1 MNHRFKKEA
10 WSVLTNSAKNFG
22 FVATAQDTDNYAR
35 LWSRDSAIASLA
47 VLSHGKEAL
56 YPAVKSSIL
65 NLLEAVGEG
74 GVFPSNVSFKN
85 DGDRSGQ
92 SYGGPVGRTDSPF
105 WWAVTALS
113 YMEVAQDFGIK
124 GVVADAI
131 EEIERRAHAWEFN
144 NKHLMYSPASSNW
157 ADEYPVEGYI
167 LLNNVLRLW
176 MLRKASHILSS
187 DYYAVKAEQL
197 LGSIKYHFFGE
208 PAGAQSLFTPAQL
221 EKVDN
226 LESGERIL
234 MSFTPGTALNHI
246 DTLGWGI
253 SMLLGITSAST
264 TKKMVERLR
273 KEVGGT
279 LAPAHWPI
287 IDEDHTLWGAIAS
300 NYAYN
305 FKNHPGH
312 FHNGGVWGLTQGFT
326 AAAMNTLFGKD
337 HAYMVSYERML
348 ESSMEDYPFAEYYS
362 YPELKPGGVKNLCFS
377 AGSYL
382 IAAAAADQGEA
393 FTAIFERRLQVLMAK
408 AKKIAEDLAREV
420 VQKSP
425 AKVYRV
431 SGESGC
437 GKTTLAKAIVKEY
450 EAQGKKAILISQD
463 EYFHLPPRQNHNKRV
478 EDFEWIG
485 LGEVDWKLL
494 NGVIDQ
500 VLDSEVSNVEVPE
513 MDWELD
519 TKEWKTIEA
528 EEVDVVV
535 IEGTYVLG
543 EKREG
548 EVGIFFEHTYA
559 DTKEN
564 RLARNREVVDDFIQ
578 RVLEREHGIISALR
592 ENADLVVNKDYTL
605 TIR

>member
-1 MNHRFKKEA
+1 MNHKLKKEA
-10 WSVLTNSAKNFG
+10 WSVLINSAKNFG

-47 VLSHGKEAL
+47 VLSHRKEEL
-56 YPAVKSSIL
+56 YPTVKSSIL
-65 NLLEAVGEG
+65 NLLDAIGDG
-74 GVFPSNVSFKN
+74 GAFPSNVSFDEN
-85 DGDRSGQ
+85 GTSSGQ

-124 GVVADAI
+124 DDVADAI
-131 EEIERRAHAWEFN
+131 EEIERRAQAWEFN

-176 MLRKASHILSS
+176 MLRKAAHILSS
-187 DYYAVKAEQL
+187 PNYAEKAEQV

-221 EKVDN
+221 EKVDT
-226 LESGERIL
+226 LEAGERIL
-234 MSFTPGTALNHI
+234 MSFTPGATLNHI
-246 DTLGWGI
+246 DTLGWSI
-253 SMLLGITSAST
+253 SMLLGITSEST

-273 KEVGGT
+273 KEVGGM

-326 AAAMNTLFGKD
+326 AAAMNILYGED
-337 HAYMVSYERML
+337 HAYMASYEGML
-348 ESSMEDYPFAEYYS
+348 ESSMEHHPFAEYYS

-382 IAAAAADQGEA
+382 IAAAAANQGEA
-393 FTAIFERRLQVLMAK
+393 FTAIFERRLQVLLAK
-408 AKKIAEDLAREV
+408 AVKIAEELAREV

-425 AKVYRV
+425 AKVYRL

-450 EAQGKKAILISQD
+450 EAQGKKAVLISQD

-500 VLDSEVSNVEVPE
+500 VLDPEVASVEVPE

-519 TKEWKTIEA
+519 TKEWKTMEA
-528 EEVDVVV
+528 KDVDIVV

-543 EKREG
+543 EKRDG
-548 EVGIFFEHTYA
+548 EVGIFFEHTYV

-592 ENADLVVNKDYTL
+592 KDADLVVNKDYTL

>member
-1 MNHRFKKEA
+1 MNHQFKKEA

-65 NLLEAVGEG
+65 NLLDAIGDG
-74 GVFPSNVSFKN
+74 GVFPSNVSFDEN
-85 DGDRSGQ
+85 GTRSGQ
-92 SYGGPVGRTDSPF
+92 SFGGPVGRTDSPF

-131 EEIERRAHAWEFN
+131 EEIERRAQAWEFN

-176 MLRKASHILSS
+176 MLKKASHILSS
-187 DYYAVKAEQL
+187 DNYAEKAEQV

-234 MSFTPGTALNHI
+234 MSFTPGATLNHI
-246 DTLGWGI
+246 DTLGWSI
-253 SMLLGITSAST
+253 SMLLGITSEST

-287 IDEDHTLWGAIAS
+287 IDEGHTLWGAIAS

-326 AAAMNTLFGKD
+326 AAAMNTLFGED
-337 HAYMVSYERML
+337 HAYMASYEGML
-348 ESSMEDYPFAEYYS
+348 ESSMEDHPFAEYYS
-362 YPELKPGGVKNLCFS
+362 YPDLKPGGVKNLCFS

-408 AKKIAEDLAREV
+408 AEKIAEELAREV

-437 GKTTLAKAIVKEY
+437 GKTTLAKAIVKEF
-450 EAQGKKAILISQD
+450 EAQGKKAVLISQD

-500 VLDSEVSNVEVPE
+500 VLDPAVAAVEVPE

-519 TKEWKTIEA
+519 TKEWKTMDA

-548 EVGIFFEHTYA
+548 EVGIFFEHTYV
-559 DTKEN
+559 DTREN

-592 ENADLVVNKDYTL
+592 KDADLVVNKDYTL

>member
-1 MNHRFKKEA
+1 MNHQFKKEA

-47 VLSHGKEAL
+47 VLSHGKEEL

-74 GVFPSNVSFKN
+74 GVFPSNVSFNN

-167 LLNNVLRLW
+167 LLNNTLRLW

-187 DYYAVKAEQL
+187 DNYAIKAEQV

-234 MSFTPGTALNHI
+234 MSFTPGASLNHI
-246 DTLGWGI
+246 DTLGWSI
-253 SMLLGITSAST
+253 SMLLGITSEST

-326 AAAMNTLFGKD
+326 AAAMNTLFGKE

-348 ESSMEDYPFAEYYS
+348 ESSMEDHPFAEYYS

-393 FTAIFERRLQVLMAK
+393 FTAIFERRLQVLMEK
-408 AKKIAEDLAREV
+408 AKKIADDLAREV

-437 GKTTLAKAIVKEY
+437 GKTTLAKAIVKEF
-450 EAQGKKAILISQD
+450 EAQGKNAVLISQD
-463 EYFHLPPRQNHNKRV
+463 EYFHLPPRQNHNKRG

-494 NGVIDQ
+494 NWVIDQ
-500 VLDSEVSNVEVPE
+500 VLDSEVSSVEVPE

-519 TKEWKTIEA
+519 TKEWKTMEA

-543 EKREG
+543 EKRDG
-548 EVGIFFEHTYA
+548 EVGIFFEHTYM
-559 DTKEN
+559 DTREN

-592 ENADLVVNKDYTL
+592 KDADLVVNKDYTL

>member
-85 DGDRSGQ
+85 DGDRYKQ

-234 MSFTPGTALNHI
+234 MSFTPGTTLNHI

>member
-1 MNHRFKKEA
+1 MNHKFKKEA
-10 WSVLTNSAKNFG
+10 WSVLTNSANTFG

-47 VLSHGKEAL
+47 VLSHGKEVL

-65 NLLEAVGEG
+65 TLLEAVGEG
-74 GVFPSNVSFKN
+74 GVFPSNLSFNN
-85 DGDRSGQ
+85 DGYRSGK

-113 YMEVAQDFGIK
+113 YIEVAQDFSIK
-124 GVVADAI
+124 GVVSDAI
-131 EEIERRAHAWEFN
+131 EEIERRAQAWEFN

-176 MLRKASHILSS
+176 MLTKAYRLLFS
-187 DYYAVKAEQL
+187 DNYAKKAEQVL
-197 LGSIKYHFFGE
+197 SSIKYHFFGE

-221 EKVDN
+221 EKVDT
-226 LESGERIL
+226 LEGGERIL
-234 MSFTPGTALNHI
+234 MSFTPGSTLNHI
-246 DTLGWGI
+246 DTLGWSI
-253 SMLLGITSAST
+253 SMLLGITSEST
-264 TKKMVERLR
+264 TKKMVKRLR

-287 IDEDHTLWGAIAS
+287 IDEDHRLWGAIAS

-326 AAAMNTLFGKD
+326 AAAMNTLFGED
-337 HAYMVSYERML
+337 HAYMVGYEGML
-348 ESSMEDYPFAEYYS
+348 ESSMEDHPFAEYYS

-382 IAAAAADQGEA
+382 IAAAAAGQGEA

-408 AKKIAEDLAREV
+408 AGKIAEELAREV

-437 GKTTLAKAIVKEY
+437 GKTTLAKAIVKEF
-450 EAQGKKAILISQD
+450 EAQGKKAVLISQD

-478 EDFEWIG
+478 EHFEWIG

-500 VLDSEVSNVEVPE
+500 VLDPEVASVEVPE

-519 TKEWKTIEA
+519 TKEWKTMEA
-528 EEVDVVV
+528 NEVDVVV

-548 EVGIFFEHTYA
+548 EVGIFFEHTYV
-559 DTKEN
+559 DTREN

>member
-1 MNHRFKKEA
+1 MNHKFRKEA
-10 WSVLTNSAKNFG
+10 WSVLTNSAKKFG

-47 VLSHGKEAL
+47 ALSHGKEAL

-113 YMEVAQDFGIK
+113 YIEVAQDFGIK
-124 GVVADAI
+124 DDVADAI
-131 EEIERRAHAWEFN
+131 EEIERRAQAWEFN

-167 LLNNVLRLW
+167 LLNNILRYW
-176 MLRKASHILSS
+176 MLTKASHILSS
-187 DYYAVKAEQL
+187 EKFAKKAEQV
-197 LGSIKYHFFGE
+197 LGAIKYHFFGE

-221 EKVDN
+221 EKVDS
-226 LESGERIL
+226 LASGERIL
-234 MSFTPGTALNHI
+234 MSFTPGATLNHI
-246 DTLGWGI
+246 DMLGWSI
-253 SMLLGITSAST
+253 SMLLGITSEST
-264 TKKMVERLR
+264 TKKMVDRLR
-273 KEVGGT
+273 KEVGGM

-287 IDEDHTLWGAIAS
+287 IDEDHPLWDAIAS

-326 AAAMNTLFGKD
+326 AAAMNTLFGED
-337 HAYMVSYERML
+337 HAYMASYEGLL
-348 ESSMEDYPFAEYYS
+348 ESSMEHHPFAEYYS

-382 IAAAAADQGEA
+382 IAAAAAEQGEA
-393 FTAIFERRLQVLMAK
+393 FTAIFERRLKVLMAK
-408 AKKIAEDLAREV
+408 AVKIAEELAREV

-450 EAQGKKAILISQD
+450 EAQGKKAVLISQD

-500 VLDSEVSNVEVPE
+500 VLDPAVAAVEVPE

-519 TKEWKTIEA
+519 TKEWKTMETH
-528 EEVDVVV
+528 EVDVVV

-543 EKREG
+543 EKRDG
-548 EVGIFFEHTYA
+548 EVGIFFEHTYV

-578 RVLEREHGIISALR
+578 RVLEREHEIIGALR
-592 ENADLVVNKDYTL
+592 KDADLVVNKDYTL

>member
-1 MNHRFKKEA
+1 VNHKFEKDA
-10 WSVLTNSAKNFG
+10 WSVLAQSAKDFG

-47 VLSHGKEAL
+47 ILAHGHEAL
-56 YPAVKSSIL
+56 YPTVKSSIL
-65 NLLEAVGEG
+65 NLLDAIGDG
-74 GVFPSNVSFKN
+74 GVFPSNVSFDK
-85 DGDRSGQ
+85 GGTRSGQ
-92 SYGGPVGRTDSPF
+92 SFGGPVGRTDSPF

-113 YMEVAQDFGIK
+113 YMEVAQDFSSK
-124 GVVADAI
+124 DAVAEAI
-131 EEIERRAHAWEFN
+131 EEIERRAQAWEFN

-176 MLRKASHILSS
+176 MLTKASRLLSS
-187 DYYAVKAEQL
+187 GIYADKARKIS
-197 LGSIKYHFFGE
+197 GAVKYHFFGE
-208 PAGAQSLFTPAQL
+208 PAEAEVLFTPSQL
-221 EKVDN
+221 KQVKD
-226 LESGERIL
+226 LEGGDRIL
-234 MSFTPGTALNHI
+234 MSFTPGGTLNHI
-246 DTLGWGI
+246 DTLGWSLSI
-253 SMLLGITSAST
+253 LLGISSEST

-273 KEVGGT
+273 SDIGGT

-287 IDEDHTLWGAIAS
+287 IDDGHILWGAITS

-305 FKNHPGH
+305 FKNYPGH
-312 FHNGGVWGLTQGFT
+312 FHNGGVWGLTQGFI
-326 AAAMNTLFGKD
+326 AAAMNTLFGD
-337 HAYMVSYERML
+337 NQAYMASYEGML
-348 ESSMEDYPFAEYYS
+348 ESSMEDHPFAEYYS

-393 FTAIFERRLQVLMAK
+393 FTAIFERRLQVLLAK
-408 AKKIAEDLAREV
+408 AEKIAEELAREV

-437 GKTTLAKAIVKEY
+437 GKTTLAKAIVQEY
-450 EAQGKKAILISQD
+450 EAQGKKAVLISQD

-494 NGVIDQ
+494 NVVIDQ
-500 VLDSEVSNVEVPE
+500 VLDPAVAAVEVPE

-519 TKEWKTIEA
+519 TKEWKTMEA
-528 EEVDVVV
+528 EDVDVVV

-543 EKREG
+543 EKRDG
-548 EVGIFFEHTYA
+548 EVGIFFEHTYV
-559 DTKEN
+559 DTREN

>member
-1 MNHRFKKEA
+1 MNHQFKKEA

-56 YPAVKSSIL
+56 YPTVKSSIL
-65 NLLEAVGEG
+65 NLLDAIGDG
-74 GVFPSNVSFKN
+74 GVFPSNVSFDEN
-85 DGDRSGQ
+85 GTHSGQ
-92 SYGGPVGRTDSPF
+92 SFGGPVGRTDSPF

-131 EEIERRAHAWEFN
+131 EEIERRAQAWEFN

-167 LLNNVLRLW
+167 LLNNVLRYW
-176 MLRKASHILSS
+176 MLTKASHILSS
-187 DYYAVKAEQL
+187 DNYAEKAEQV

-234 MSFTPGTALNHI
+234 MSFTPGATLNHI
-246 DTLGWGI
+246 DTLGWSI
-253 SMLLGITSAST
+253 SMLLGITSEST

-287 IDEDHTLWGAIAS
+287 IDDDHILWGAITS

-326 AAAMNTLFGKD
+326 AAAMNTLFGED
-337 HAYMVSYERML
+337 HAYMASYEGML
-348 ESSMEDYPFAEYYS
+348 ESSMEDHPFAEYYS
-362 YPELKPGGVKNLCFS
+362 YPDLKPGGVKNLCFS

-408 AKKIAEDLAREV
+408 AGKIAEELAREV

-437 GKTTLAKAIVKEY
+437 GKTTLAKAIVKEF
-450 EAQGKKAILISQD
+450 EAQGKKAVLISQD

-500 VLDSEVSNVEVPE
+500 VLDPAVAVVEVPE

-519 TKEWKTIEA
+519 TKEWKTMDA

-548 EVGIFFEHTYA
+548 EVGIFFEHTYV
-559 DTKEN
+559 DTREN

-592 ENADLVVNKDYTL
+592 KDADLVVNKDYTL

>member
-1 MNHRFKKEA
+1 MNHKFRKEA

-47 VLSHGKEAL
+47 ALSHGKEAL

-65 NLLEAVGEG
+65 SLLEAVGEG
-74 GVFPSNVSFKN
+74 GVFPSNVSFKS

-124 GVVADAI
+124 DDVADAI
-131 EEIERRAHAWEFN
+131 EVIERRAQAWEFN

-167 LLNNVLRLW
+167 LLNNVLRYW
-176 MLRKASHILSS
+176 MLTKASHILSS
-187 DYYAVKAEQL
+187 EKFAKKAEQV
-197 LGSIKYHFFGE
+197 LGAIKYHFFGE

-226 LESGERIL
+226 LVSGERIL
-234 MSFTPGTALNHI
+234 MSFTPGATLNHI
-246 DTLGWGI
+246 DTLGWSI
-253 SMLLGITSAST
+253 SMLLGITSQST
-264 TKKMVERLR
+264 TKKMVDRLR
-273 KEVGGT
+273 KEVGGM

-287 IDEDHTLWGAIAS
+287 IDEDHPLWGAIAS

-326 AAAMNTLFGKD
+326 AAAMNTLFGED
-337 HAYMVSYERML
+337 HAYMASYEGML
-348 ESSMEDYPFAEYYS
+348 ESSMEHHPFAEYYS

-393 FTAIFERRLQVLMAK
+393 FTAIFERRLKVLMAK
-408 AKKIAEDLAREV
+408 AVKVAEELAREV

-450 EAQGKKAILISQD
+450 EAQGKKAVLISQD

-500 VLDSEVSNVEVPE
+500 VLDPAVAAVEVPE

-519 TKEWKTIEA
+519 TKEWKTMETN
-528 EEVDVVV
+528 EVDVVV

-543 EKREG
+543 EKRDG
-548 EVGIFFEHTYA
+548 EVGIFFEHTYV

-578 RVLEREHGIISALR
+578 RVLEREHEIISALR
-592 ENADLVVNKDYTL
+592 KDADLVVNKDYTL

>member
-1 MNHRFKKEA
+1 MNHKFQKEA
-10 WSVLTNSAKNFG
+10 WSVLTNSAKTFG

-74 GVFPSNVSFKN
+74 GVFPSNVSFNN
-85 DGDRSGQ
+85 DGHRSGQ

-113 YMEVAQDFGIK
+113 YMEVVQDFGIK

-131 EEIERRAHAWEFN
+131 EEIERRAQAWEFN

-176 MLRKASHILSS
+176 MLKKASHILSS
-187 DYYAVKAEQL
+187 DNYAEKAEQV

-208 PAGAQSLFTPAQL
+208 PAVAQSLFTPAQL

-234 MSFTPGTALNHI
+234 MSFTPGATLNHI

-253 SMLLGITSAST
+253 SMLLGITSEST

-326 AAAMNTLFGKD
+326 AAAMNTLFGED
-337 HAYMVSYERML
+337 HAYMASYEGML

-408 AKKIAEDLAREV
+408 AEKIAEELAREL

-437 GKTTLAKAIVKEY
+437 GKTTLAKAIVKEF
-450 EAQGKKAILISQD
+450 EARGKKVVLISQD

-500 VLDSEVSNVEVPE
+500 VLDPAVTAVEVPE

-519 TKEWKTIEA
+519 TKEWKTMDA
-528 EEVDVVV
+528 EVVDVVV

-543 EKREG
+543 EKRDG
-548 EVGIFFEHTYA
+548 EVGIFFEHTYV
-559 DTKEN
+559 DTREN

-592 ENADLVVNKDYTL
+592 KDADLVINKDYTL

>member
-1 MNHRFKKEA
+1 MFEKDA
-10 WSVLTNSAKNFG
+10 WSVLAKSAKGFG

-47 VLSHGKEAL
+47 VLSHGHQAL

-65 NLLEAVGEG
+65 NLLDAIGDG
-74 GVFPSNVSFKN
+74 GVFPSNVSFN
-85 DGDRSGQ
+85 EDGTRSGQ

-113 YMEVAQDFGIK
+113 YMEVAQDFSVNDTI
-124 GVVADAI
+124 ADAI
-131 EEIERRAHAWEFN
+131 EEIERRSQAWEFN

-167 LLNNVLRLW
+167 LLNNVLRYW
-176 MLRKASHILSS
+176 MLIKASRVLSS
-187 DYYAVKAEQL
+187 DKYAEKAEQV

-208 PAGAQSLFTPAQL
+208 PAQAQYLFTPAQL
-221 EKVDN
+221 QKVDA
-226 LESGERIL
+226 LEGGQRIL
-234 MSFTPGTALNHI
+234 MSFTPGATLNHI
-246 DTLGWGI
+246 DTIGWSI
-253 SMLLGITSAST
+253 SMLLGITSEST

-273 KEVGGT
+273 KEVGGA

-287 IDEDHTLWGAIAS
+287 IDEDHSLWGAIAS

-312 FHNGGVWGLTQGFT
+312 FHNGGVWGLTQGFI
-326 AAAMNTLFGKD
+326 AAAMNTLGD
-337 HAYMVSYERML
+337 EHAYMVSYEGML
-348 ESSMEDYPFAEYYS
+348 ASSMEEHPFAEYYS

-382 IAAAAADQGEA
+382 IATAATEQGEA
-393 FTAIFERRLQVLMAK
+393 FTAIFERQLKVLMAK
-408 AKKIAEDLAREV
+408 AVKVAEELAREV

-437 GKTTLAKAIVKEY
+437 GKTTLAKAIVNEY
-450 EAQGKKAILISQD
+450 EAHGKKAVLISQD

-494 NGVIDQ
+494 NEVIDQ
-500 VLDSEVSNVEVPE
+500 VLDPEVASVKVPE

-519 TKEWKTIEA
+519 TKEWKMMEA
-528 EEVDVVV
+528 EDVDVVV

-548 EVGIFFEHTYA
+548 ELGIFFEHTYE
-559 DTKEN
+559 DTREN

-578 RVLEREHGIISALR
+578 RVLEREHKIISGLR
-592 ENADLVVNKDYTL
+592 EKADLVVSKNYTI
-605 TIR
+605 TQP

>member
-1 MNHRFKKEA
+1 MNQKFKKEA

-56 YPAVKSSIL
+56 YPTVKSGIL
-65 NLLEAVGEG
+65 NLLDAIGDG
-74 GVFPSNVSFKN
+74 GVFPSNVSFDEN
-85 DGDRSGQ
+85 GTRSGQ
-92 SYGGPVGRTDSPF
+92 SFGGPVGRTDSPF

-131 EEIERRAHAWEFN
+131 EEIERRAQAWEFN

-176 MLRKASHILSS
+176 MLKKASHILSS
-187 DYYAVKAEQL
+187 DNYAEKAEQV

-234 MSFTPGTALNHI
+234 MSFTPGATLNHI
-246 DTLGWGI
+246 DSLGWSI
-253 SMLLGITSAST
+253 SMLLGITSEST

-326 AAAMNTLFGKD
+326 AAAMNTLFGED
-337 HAYMVSYERML
+337 HAYMASYEGML
-348 ESSMEDYPFAEYYS
+348 ESSMEHHPFAEYYS
-362 YPELKPGGVKNLCFS
+362 YPDLKPGGVKNLCFS

-408 AKKIAEDLAREV
+408 AGKIAEELAREV

-437 GKTTLAKAIVKEY
+437 GKTTLAKAIVREY
-450 EAQGKKAILISQD
+450 EAQGKKAVLISQD

-478 EDFEWIG
+478 ENFEWIG

-500 VLDSEVSNVEVPE
+500 VLDSEVSSVEVPE

-519 TKEWKTIEA
+519 TKEWKRMDA

-548 EVGIFFEHTYA
+548 EVGIFFEHTYV
-559 DTKEN
+559 DTREN

-592 ENADLVVNKDYTL
+592 KDADLVVNKDYTL

>member
-234 MSFTPGTALNHI
+234 MSFTPGTTLNHI

>member
-1 MNHRFKKEA
+1 MNQTFKKEA
-10 WSVLTNSAKNFG
+10 WSVLADSAKNFG

-47 VLSHGKEAL
+47 VLSHGKEEL
-56 YPAVKSSIL
+56 YPAVKSSVL

-74 GVFPSNVSFKN
+74 GVFPSNASFDN
-85 DGDRSGQ
+85 DEKRTGQ

-113 YMEVAQDFGIK
+113 YMEAVQDLSIK
-124 GVVADAI
+124 AVVAEAI
-131 EEIERRAHAWEFN
+131 EEIERRAQAWEFN

-167 LLNNVLRLW
+167 LLNNVLRYW
-176 MLRKASHILSS
+176 MLKKASRLLSS
-187 DYYAVKAEQL
+187 EKYANKAQKIS
-197 LGSIKYHFFGE
+197 GAVKYHFFGE
-208 PAGAQSLFTPAQL
+208 PAQTELLFTPAQL
-221 EKVDN
+221 TKVDSM
-226 LESGERIL
+226 EGGERIL
-234 MSFTPGTALNHI
+234 MSFTPGSALNHI
-246 DTLGWGI
+246 DTLGWSI
-253 SMLLGITSAST
+253 SMLLGMTSEST

-273 KEVGGT
+273 EEIGGS

-287 IDEDHTLWGAIAS
+287 IDEYHGLWGAIAS
-300 NYAYN
+300 NYAYG

-312 FHNGGVWGLTQGFT
+312 FHNGGVWGLTQGFM
-326 AAAMNTLFGKD
+326 AAAMNTLVGVD
-337 HAYMVSYERML
+337 HAYMVAYERML
-348 ESSMEDYPFAEYYS
+348 QESMADHPFAEYYS
-362 YPELKPGGVKNLCFS
+362 YPDLRPGGVKNLCFS

-393 FTAIFERRLQVLMAK
+393 FTAIFERRLQMLMAK
-408 AKKIAEDLAREV
+408 AEKIAEELAREV

-437 GKTTLAKAIVKEY
+437 GKTTLAKAIVKEF
-450 EAQGKKAILISQD
+450 EAQGKKAMLISQD

-485 LGEVDWKLL
+485 LGEVDWKML

-500 VLDSEVSNVEVPE
+500 VLNPAVAAVEVPE
-513 MDWELD
+513 MNWELD
-519 TKEWKTIEA
+519 TKEWKTMEA
-528 EEVDVVV
+528 DQVEVVV

-543 EKREG
+543 DKRDG
-548 EVGIFFEHTYA
+548 EVGIFFEHTYV

-592 ENADLVVNKDYTL
+592 NDADLVVNKDYTL
-605 TIR
+605 TTR

>member
-1 MNHRFKKEA
+1 MNHNLKKEA

-85 DGDRSGQ
+85 DGYRSRK

-131 EEIERRAHAWEFN
+131 EEIERRAQAWEFN

-167 LLNNVLRLW
+167 LLNNILRLW
-176 MLRKASHILSS
+176 MLTKASRLLSS
-187 DYYAVKAEQL
+187 DIYADKARKVS
-197 LGSIKYHFFGE
+197 GAVKYHFFGE
-208 PAGAQSLFTPAQL
+208 PAEVEVLFTASQL
-221 EKVDN
+221 KQVKD
-226 LESGERIL
+226 LEGGDRIL
-234 MSFTPGTALNHI
+234 MSFTPGGTLNHI
-246 DTLGWGI
+246 DTLGWSLSI
-253 SMLLGITSAST
+253 LLGISSEST

-287 IDEDHTLWGAIAS
+287 IDEDHRLWGAIAS

-326 AAAMNTLFGKD
+326 TAAMNTLLGEN
-337 HAYMVSYERML
+337 HTYMASYEGML
-348 ESSMEDYPFAEYYS
+348 ESSMEDHPFAEYYS

-393 FTAIFERRLQVLMAK
+393 FTTIFERRLQVLMAK
-408 AKKIAEDLAREV
+408 AEKIAEELALEV

-437 GKTTLAKAIVKEY
+437 GKTTLAKSIVNEF
-450 EAQGKKAILISQD
+450 EAQGKKAVLISQD
-463 EYFHLPPRQNHNKRV
+463 EYFYLPPRQNHNKRV

-500 VLDSEVSNVEVPE
+500 VLNPAVASVEVPE

-519 TKEWKTIEA
+519 AKKWKTMDA

-548 EVGIFFEHTYA
+548 EVGIFFEHTYV
-559 DTKEN
+559 DTREN
-564 RLARNREVVDDFIQ
+564 RLARNREVVDEFIQ

-592 ENADLVVNKDYTL
+592 KDADLVVNKDYTL

>member
-1 MNHRFKKEA
+1 MSQAFKKEA
-10 WSVLTNSAKNFG
+10 WSVLASSAKSFG
-22 FVATAQDTDNYAR
+22 FVATAQDIDNYAR

-47 VLSHGKEAL
+47 VLSHGKEEL

-65 NLLEAVGEG
+65 YLLEAVGEG

-85 DGDRSGQ
+85 DGGRSGQ

-131 EEIERRAHAWEFN
+131 EEIERRAQAWEFN

-167 LLNNVLRLW
+167 LINNVLRYW
-176 MLRKASHILSS
+176 MLKKASRLLSS
-187 DYYAVKAEQL
+187 ETYAKKAHKIS
-197 LGSIKYHFFGE
+197 GAVKYHFFGE
-208 PAGAQSLFTPAQL
+208 PAQTEILFTPAQMT
-221 EKVDN
+221 KVDSM
-226 LESGERIL
+226 EGGERIL
-234 MSFTPGTALNHI
+234 MSFTPGSTLNHI
-246 DTLGWGI
+246 DTLGWSI
-253 SMLLGITSAST
+253 SMLLGITSEST
-264 TKKMVERLR
+264 TKKMVERLG
-273 KEVGGT
+273 KEVGGS

-287 IDEDHTLWGAIAS
+287 IDEDHGLWGAITS
-300 NYAYN
+300 NYAYS

-312 FHNGGVWGLTQGFT
+312 FHNGGIWGLTQGFM
-326 AAAMNTLFGKD
+326 AAAMNSLVGED
-337 HAYMVSYERML
+337 HAYMASYEGML
-348 ESSMEDYPFAEYYS
+348 ESSMEHHPFAEYYS
-362 YPELKPGGVKNLCFS
+362 YPDLKPGGVKNLCFS

-382 IAAAAADQGEA
+382 IAAAAGDQGEA
-393 FTAIFERRLQVLMAK
+393 FTAIFERRLQVLLAK

-437 GKTTLAKAIVKEY
+437 GKTTLAKAIVKEF
-450 EAQGKKAILISQD
+450 EQQGKKAVLISQD

-478 EDFEWIG
+478 EDFDWIG

-500 VLDSEVSNVEVPE
+500 VLDPGVIEVEVPE

-519 TKEWKTIEA
+519 TKEWKTMEA
-528 EEVDVVV
+528 DQVEVVV

-543 EKREG
+543 DKRDG
-548 EVGIFFEHTYA
+548 EVGIFFEHTYV
-559 DTKEN
+559 DTREN

-578 RVLEREHGIISALR
+578 RVLKREHGIISALR
-592 ENADLVVNKDYTL
+592 KNADLVVNKDYTL

>member
-1 MNHRFKKEA
+1 MFEKDA
-10 WSVLTNSAKNFG
+10 WSVLAKSAKGFG

-47 VLSHGKEAL
+47 VLSHGHQAL

-65 NLLEAVGEG
+65 NLLDAIGDG
-74 GVFPSNVSFKN
+74 GVFPSNVSFN
-85 DGDRSGQ
+85 EDGTRSGQ

-113 YMEVAQDFGIK
+113 YMEVAQDFSVNDTI
-124 GVVADAI
+124 ADAI
-131 EEIERRAHAWEFN
+131 EEIERRSQAWEFN

-167 LLNNVLRLW
+167 LLNNVLRYW
-176 MLRKASHILSS
+176 MLIKASRVLSS
-187 DYYAVKAEQL
+187 DKYAEKAEQV

-208 PAGAQSLFTPAQL
+208 PAQAQNLFTPAQL
-221 EKVDN
+221 QKVDA
-226 LESGERIL
+226 LEGGQRIL
-234 MSFTPGTALNHI
+234 MSFTPGATLNHI
-246 DTLGWGI
+246 DTIGWSI
-253 SMLLGITSAST
+253 SMLLGITSEST

-273 KEVGGT
+273 KEVGGA

-287 IDEDHTLWGAIAS
+287 IDEDHSLWGAIAS

-312 FHNGGVWGLTQGFT
+312 FHNGGVWGLTQGFI
-326 AAAMNTLFGKD
+326 AAAMNTLGD
-337 HAYMVSYERML
+337 EHAYMVSYEGML
-348 ESSMEDYPFAEYYS
+348 ASSMEEHPFAEYYS

-382 IAAAAADQGEA
+382 IATAATEQGEA
-393 FTAIFERRLQVLMAK
+393 FTAIFERQLKVLMAK
-408 AKKIAEDLAREV
+408 AVKVAEELAREV

-437 GKTTLAKAIVKEY
+437 GKTTLAKAIVNEY
-450 EAQGKKAILISQD
+450 KAHGKKAVLISQD

-494 NGVIDQ
+494 NEVIDQ
-500 VLDSEVSNVEVPE
+500 VLDPEVVSVEVPE

-519 TKEWKTIEA
+519 TKEWKMMEA
-528 EEVDVVV
+528 EDVDVVV

-548 EVGIFFEHTYA
+548 ELGIFFEHTYE
-559 DTKEN
+559 DTREN

-578 RVLEREHGIISALR
+578 RVLEREHKIISGLR
-592 ENADLVVNKDYTL
+592 AKADLVVSKNYTI
-605 TIR
+605 TQP

>member
-1 MNHRFKKEA
+1 MNHKFKKEA
-10 WSVLTNSAKNFG
+10 WLVLTNSAKNFG

-56 YPAVKSSIL
+56 YPTVKSSIL
-65 NLLEAVGEG
+65 NLLDAIGDG
-74 GVFPSNVSFKN
+74 GVFPSNVSFDEN
-85 DGDRSGQ
+85 GTRSGQ
-92 SYGGPVGRTDSPF
+92 SFGGPVGRTDSPF

-131 EEIERRAHAWEFN
+131 GEIERRAQAWEFN

-176 MLRKASHILSS
+176 MLKKASHILSS
-187 DYYAVKAEQL
+187 DNYAEKAEQV
-197 LGSIKYHFFGE
+197 LGSIKHHFFGE

-234 MSFTPGTALNHI
+234 MSFTPGATLNHI
-246 DTLGWGI
+246 DSLGWSI
-253 SMLLGITSAST
+253 SMLLGITSEST

-326 AAAMNTLFGKD
+326 AAAMNTLFDED
-337 HAYMVSYERML
+337 HPYMASYEGML
-348 ESSMEDYPFAEYYS
+348 ESSMEDHPFAEYYS
-362 YPELKPGGVKNLCFS
+362 YPDLKPGGVKNLCFS

-408 AKKIAEDLAREV
+408 AGKIAKELAREV

-437 GKTTLAKAIVKEY
+437 GKTTLAKAIVKEF
-450 EAQGKKAILISQD
+450 EAQGKKAVLISQD
-463 EYFHLPPRQNHNKRV
+463 EYFNLPPRQNHNKRV

-500 VLDSEVSNVEVPE
+500 VLDPAVASVEVPE

-519 TKEWKTIEA
+519 TKEWKTMDA

-548 EVGIFFEHTYA
+548 EVGIFFEHTYV
-559 DTKEN
+559 DTREN

-592 ENADLVVNKDYTL
+592 KDADLVVNKDYTL

>member
-1 MNHRFKKEA
+1 MNQKFKKEA

-56 YPAVKSSIL
+56 YPTVKSGIL
-65 NLLEAVGEG
+65 NLLDAIGDG
-74 GVFPSNVSFKN
+74 GVFPSNVSFDEN
-85 DGDRSGQ
+85 GTRSGQ
-92 SYGGPVGRTDSPF
+92 SFGGPVGRTDSPF

-131 EEIERRAHAWEFN
+131 EEIERRAQAWEFN

-176 MLRKASHILSS
+176 MLKKASHILSS
-187 DYYAVKAEQL
+187 DNYAEKAEQV

-221 EKVDN
+221 DKVDN

-234 MSFTPGTALNHI
+234 MSFTPGATLNHI

-253 SMLLGITSAST
+253 SMLLGITSEST

-326 AAAMNTLFGKD
+326 AAAMNTLFGED
-337 HAYMVSYERML
+337 HAYMASYEGML
-348 ESSMEDYPFAEYYS
+348 ESSMEHHPFAEYYS
-362 YPELKPGGVKNLCFS
+362 YPDLKPGGVKNLCFS

-408 AKKIAEDLAREV
+408 AGKIAEELAREV

-437 GKTTLAKAIVKEY
+437 GKTTLAKAIVREY
-450 EAQGKKAILISQD
+450 EAQGKKAVLISQD

-478 EDFEWIG
+478 ENFEWIG

-500 VLDSEVSNVEVPE
+500 VLDSEVSSVEVPE

-519 TKEWKTIEA
+519 TKEWKTMDA

-548 EVGIFFEHTYA
+548 EVGIFFEHTYV
-559 DTKEN
+559 DTREN

-592 ENADLVVNKDYTL
+592 KDADLVVNKDYTL

>member
-1 MNHRFKKEA
+1 MNHKFKKEA

-74 GVFPSNVSFKN
+74 GVFPSNVSFDEN
-85 DGDRSGQ
+85 GTRSGQ
-92 SYGGPVGRTDSPF
+92 SFGGPVGRTDSRF

-131 EEIERRAHAWEFN
+131 EEIERRAQAWEFN

-176 MLRKASHILSS
+176 MLKKASHILSS
-187 DYYAVKAEQL
+187 DNYAEKAEQV

-234 MSFTPGTALNHI
+234 MSFTPGATLNHI
-246 DTLGWGI
+246 DTLGWSI
-253 SMLLGITSAST
+253 SMLLGITSEST

-287 IDEDHTLWGAIAS
+287 IDEGHTLWGAIAS

-326 AAAMNTLFGKD
+326 AAAMNTLFDED
-337 HAYMVSYERML
+337 HPYMASYEGML
-348 ESSMEDYPFAEYYS
+348 ESSMEDHPFAEYYS
-362 YPELKPGGVKNLCFS
+362 YPDLKPGGVKNLCFS

-408 AKKIAEDLAREV
+408 AGKIAEELAREV

-437 GKTTLAKAIVKEY
+437 GKTTLAKAIVKEF
-450 EAQGKKAILISQD
+450 EAQGKKAVLISQD

-500 VLDSEVSNVEVPE
+500 VLDPAVAAVEVPE

-519 TKEWKTIEA
+519 TKEWKTMDA

-548 EVGIFFEHTYA
+548 EVGIFFEHTYV
-559 DTKEN
+559 DTREN

-592 ENADLVVNKDYTL
+592 KDADLVVNKDYTL

>member
-1 MNHRFKKEA
+1 MNHNIKKDA
-10 WSVLTNSAKNFG
+10 WSVLANSAKTFG

-74 GVFPSNVSFKN
+74 GVFPSNVSFN
-85 DGDRSGQ
+85 DDGNRSGQ

-131 EEIERRAHAWEFN
+131 EEIERRAQAWEFN

-167 LLNNVLRLW
+167 LLNNALRLW
-176 MLRKASHILSS
+176 MLIKASHILSS
-187 DYYAVKAEQL
+187 DNYAEKAEQV

-221 EKVDN
+221 EKVDT
-226 LESGERIL
+226 LEAGERIL
-234 MSFTPGTALNHI
+234 MSFTPGATLNHI
-246 DTLGWGI
+246 DTLGWSI
-253 SMLLGITSAST
+253 SILLGITSEST

-287 IDEDHTLWGAIAS
+287 IDEDHSLWGAIAS

-326 AAAMNTLFGKD
+326 AAAMNTLFGEN
-337 HAYMVSYERML
+337 HAYMASYEGML
-348 ESSMEDYPFAEYYS
+348 ESSMEDHPFAEYYS

-408 AKKIAEDLAREV
+408 AGKIAEELAREV

-437 GKTTLAKAIVKEY
+437 GKTTLAKAIVKEF
-450 EAQGKKAILISQD
+450 EAQGKKAVLISQD

-500 VLDSEVSNVEVPE
+500 VLDPEVASVEVPE

-519 TKEWKTIEA
+519 TKEWKTMETN
-528 EEVDVVV
+528 EVDVVV

-543 EKREG
+543 EKRGG
-548 EVGIFFEHTYA
+548 EVGIFFEHTYV

-592 ENADLVVNKDYTL
+592 ENADLVVSKDYTL

>member
-1 MNHRFKKEA
+1 MNHKFKKEA
-10 WSVLTNSAKNFG
+10 WLVLANSAKTFG

-47 VLSHGKEAL
+47 VLSHGKEEL
-56 YPAVKSSIL
+56 YPTVKSSIL
-65 NLLEAVGEG
+65 NLLDAIGDG
-74 GVFPSNVSFKN
+74 GVFPSNVSFDKN
-85 DGDRSGQ
+85 GTRSGQ
-92 SYGGPVGRTDSPF
+92 SFGGPVGRTDSPF

-113 YMEVAQDFGIK
+113 YIEIAQDISVK
-124 GVVADAI
+124 EAVAEALA
-131 EEIERRAHAWEFN
+131 EIERRAQAWEFN

-167 LLNNVLRLW
+167 LLNNVLRYW
-176 MLRKASHILSS
+176 ALRKASRILYF
-187 DYYAVKAEQL
+187 DKYAKKAEQV

-208 PAGAQSLFTPAQL
+208 PAQTQILFTPAQL
-221 EKVDN
+221 EKEDA
-226 LESGERIL
+226 LEGGERIL
-234 MSFTPGTALNHI
+234 MSFTPGSTLNHI
-246 DTLGWGI
+246 DTLGWSI
-253 SMLLGITSAST
+253 SMLLGITSEST
-264 TKKMVERLR
+264 TKKMVDRLR
-273 KEVGGT
+273 NEVGGT

-312 FHNGGVWGLTQGFT
+312 FHNGGVWGLTQGFA
-326 AAAMNTLFGKD
+326 AAAMNILFGED
-337 HAYMVSYERML
+337 HAYMASYEGML
-348 ESSMEDYPFAEYYS
+348 ERSIEDHPFAEYYS

-382 IAAAAADQGEA
+382 IAAAAANQGEA
-393 FTAIFERRLQVLMAK
+393 FTAIFERRLQVLIAK

-437 GKTTLAKAIVKEY
+437 GKTTLAKAIVKEF
-450 EAQGKKAILISQD
+450 EAKGKKAVLISQD
-463 EYFHLPPRQNHNKRV
+463 EYFHLPPRQNHNKRA
-478 EDFEWIG
+478 ENFEWIG

-500 VLDSEVSNVEVPE
+500 VLNPEVAEVKVPE

-528 EEVDVVV
+528 DQVDVVV

-543 EKREG
+543 EKLDG
-548 EVGIFFEHTYA
+548 EVGIFFEHTYM
-559 DTKEN
+559 DTREN

-578 RVLEREHGIISALR
+578 RVLEREHRIISAFR
-592 ENADLVVNKDYTL
+592 KDADLVVNKDYTL

>member
-1 MNHRFKKEA
+1 MNHKFKKEA
-10 WSVLTNSAKNFG
+10 WLVLTNSAKNFG

-56 YPAVKSSIL
+56 YPTVKSSIL
-65 NLLEAVGEG
+65 NLLDAIGDG
-74 GVFPSNVSFKN
+74 GVFPSNVSFDEN
-85 DGDRSGQ
+85 GTRSGQ
-92 SYGGPVGRTDSPF
+92 SFGGPVGRTDSPF

-131 EEIERRAHAWEFN
+131 EEIERRAQAWEFN

-176 MLRKASHILSS
+176 MLKKASHILSS
-187 DYYAVKAEQL
+187 DNYAEKAEQV

-234 MSFTPGTALNHI
+234 MSFTPGATLNHI
-246 DTLGWGI
+246 DSLGWSI
-253 SMLLGITSAST
+253 SMLLGITSEST

-326 AAAMNTLFGKD
+326 AAAMNTLFDED
-337 HAYMVSYERML
+337 HPYMASYEGML
-348 ESSMEDYPFAEYYS
+348 ESSMEDHPFAEYYS
-362 YPELKPGGVKNLCFS
+362 YPDLKPGGVKNLCFS

-408 AKKIAEDLAREV
+408 AGKIAKELAREV

-437 GKTTLAKAIVKEY
+437 GKTTLAKAIVKEF
-450 EAQGKKAILISQD
+450 EAQGKKAVLISQD
-463 EYFHLPPRQNHNKRV
+463 EYFNLPPRQNHNKRV

-500 VLDSEVSNVEVPE
+500 VLDPAVASVEVPE

-519 TKEWKTIEA
+519 TKEWKTMDA

-548 EVGIFFEHTYA
+548 EVGIFFEHTYV
-559 DTKEN
+559 DTREN

-592 ENADLVVNKDYTL
+592 KDADLVVNKDYTL

>member
-1 MNHRFKKEA
+1 MNHKFKKEA
-10 WSVLTNSAKNFG
+10 WSVLTNSAKDFG

-47 VLSHGKEAL
+47 ILVHGHEAL
-56 YPAVKSSIL
+56 YPTVKSSIL
-65 NLLEAVGEG
+65 NLLDAIGDG
-74 GVFPSNVSFKN
+74 GVFPSNVSFDK
-85 DGDRSGQ
+85 GGTRSGQ
-92 SYGGPVGRTDSPF
+92 SFGGPVGRTDSPF

-113 YMEVAQDFGIK
+113 YMEVAQDFSSK
-124 GVVADAI
+124 DAVAEAI
-131 EEIERRAHAWEFN
+131 EEIERRAQAWEFN

-176 MLRKASHILSS
+176 MLTKASRLLSS
-187 DYYAVKAEQL
+187 GIYADKARKIS
-197 LGSIKYHFFGE
+197 GAVKYHFFGE
-208 PAGAQSLFTPAQL
+208 PAEAEVLFTPSQL
-221 EKVDN
+221 KQVKD
-226 LESGERIL
+226 LEGGDRIL
-234 MSFTPGTALNHI
+234 MSFTPGGTLNHI
-246 DTLGWGI
+246 DTLGWSLSI
-253 SMLLGITSAST
+253 LLGISSEST

-273 KEVGGT
+273 SDIGGT

-287 IDEDHTLWGAIAS
+287 IDDGHILWGAITS

-312 FHNGGVWGLTQGFT
+312 FHNGGVWGLTQGFI
-326 AAAMNTLFGKD
+326 AAAMNTLFGED
-337 HAYMVSYERML
+337 HAYMVSYEGML
-348 ESSMEDYPFAEYYS
+348 ESSMEDHPFAEYYS

-393 FTAIFERRLQVLMAK
+393 FTAIFERRLQVLLAG
-408 AKKIAEDLAREV
+408 AEKIAEELAREV

-437 GKTTLAKAIVKEY
+437 GKTTLAKAIVQEY
-450 EAQGKKAILISQD
+450 EAQGKKAVLISQD

-494 NGVIDQ
+494 NVVIDQ
-500 VLDSEVSNVEVPE
+500 VLDPVVAAVEVPE

-519 TKEWKTIEA
+519 TKEWKTMEA
-528 EEVDVVV
+528 EDVDVVV

-543 EKREG
+543 EKRDG
-548 EVGIFFEHTYA
+548 EVGIFFEHTYV
-559 DTKEN
+559 DTREN

>member
-1 MNHRFKKEA
+1 M
-10 WSVLTNSAKNFG
+10 TNSAKNFG

-56 YPAVKSSIL
+56 YPTVKSGIL
-65 NLLEAVGEG
+65 NLLDAIGDG
-74 GVFPSNVSFKN
+74 GVFPSNVSFDEN
-85 DGDRSGQ
+85 GTRSGQ
-92 SYGGPVGRTDSPF
+92 SFGGPVGRTDSPF

-131 EEIERRAHAWEFN
+131 EEIERRAQAWEFN

-176 MLRKASHILSS
+176 MLKKASHILSS
-187 DYYAVKAEQL
+187 DNYAEKAEQV
-197 LGSIKYHFFGE
+197 LGSIKHHFFGE

-234 MSFTPGTALNHI
+234 MSFTPGATLNHI

-253 SMLLGITSAST
+253 SMLLGITSEST

-326 AAAMNTLFGKD
+326 AAAMNTLFGED
-337 HAYMVSYERML
+337 HAYMASYEGML
-348 ESSMEDYPFAEYYS
+348 ESSMEHHPFAEYYS
-362 YPELKPGGVKNLCFS
+362 YPDLKPGGVKNLCFS

-408 AKKIAEDLAREV
+408 AGKIAEELAREV

-437 GKTTLAKAIVKEY
+437 GKTTLAKAIVREY
-450 EAQGKKAILISQD
+450 EAQGKKAVLISQD

-478 EDFEWIG
+478 ENFEWIG

-500 VLDSEVSNVEVPE
+500 VLDPAVASVEVPE

-519 TKEWKTIEA
+519 TKEWKTMDA

-548 EVGIFFEHTYA
+548 EVGIFFEHTYV
-559 DTKEN
+559 DTREN

-592 ENADLVVNKDYTL
+592 KDADLVVNKDYTL

>member
-1 MNHRFKKEA
+1 MNHKFKKEA
-10 WSVLTNSAKNFG
+10 WSVLTNSAKDFG

-47 VLSHGKEAL
+47 ILVHGHEAL
-56 YPAVKSSIL
+56 YPTVKSSIL
-65 NLLEAVGEG
+65 NLLDAIGDG
-74 GVFPSNVSFKN
+74 GVFPSNVSFDK
-85 DGDRSGQ
+85 GGTRSGQ
-92 SYGGPVGRTDSPF
+92 SFGGPVGRTDSPF

-113 YMEVAQDFGIK
+113 YMEVAQDFSSK
-124 GVVADAI
+124 DAVAEAI
-131 EEIERRAHAWEFN
+131 EEIERRAQAWEFN

-176 MLRKASHILSS
+176 MLTKASRLLSS
-187 DYYAVKAEQL
+187 DIYADKARKIS
-197 LGSIKYHFFGE
+197 GAVKYHFFGE
-208 PAGAQSLFTPAQL
+208 PAEAEVLFTPSQL
-221 EKVDN
+221 KQVKD
-226 LESGERIL
+226 LEGGDRIL
-234 MSFTPGTALNHI
+234 MSFTPGGTLNHI
-246 DTLGWGI
+246 DTLGWSLSI
-253 SMLLGITSAST
+253 LLGISSEST

-273 KEVGGT
+273 SDIGGT

-287 IDEDHTLWGAIAS
+287 IDDGHILWGAITS

-305 FKNHPGH
+305 FKNYPGH
-312 FHNGGVWGLTQGFT
+312 FHNGGVWGLTQGFI
-326 AAAMNTLFGKD
+326 AAAMNTLFGD
-337 HAYMVSYERML
+337 NQAYMASYEGML
-348 ESSMEDYPFAEYYS
+348 ESSMEDHPFAEYYS

-393 FTAIFERRLQVLMAK
+393 FTAIFERRLQVLLAK
-408 AKKIAEDLAREV
+408 AEKIAEELAREV

-437 GKTTLAKAIVKEY
+437 GKTTLAKAIVQEY
-450 EAQGKKAILISQD
+450 EAQGKKAVLISQD

-500 VLDSEVSNVEVPE
+500 VLDSEVARVEVPE

-519 TKEWKTIEA
+519 TKERKTMEA
-528 EEVDVVV
+528 EDVDVVV

-543 EKREG
+543 EKRDG
-548 EVGIFFEHTYA
+548 EVGIFFEHTYV
-559 DTKEN
+559 DTREN

>member
-1 MNHRFKKEA
+1 VNHKFKKEA
-10 WSVLTNSAKNFG
+10 WSVLTNSAKDFG

-47 VLSHGKEAL
+47 ILVHGHEAL
-56 YPAVKSSIL
+56 YPTVKSSIL
-65 NLLEAVGEG
+65 NLLDAIGDG
-74 GVFPSNVSFKN
+74 GVFPSNVSFDK
-85 DGDRSGQ
+85 GGTRSGQ
-92 SYGGPVGRTDSPF
+92 SFGGPVGRTDSPF

-113 YMEVAQDFGIK
+113 YMEVAQDFSSK
-124 GVVADAI
+124 DAVAEAI
-131 EEIERRAHAWEFN
+131 EEIERRAQAWEFN

-167 LLNNVLRLW
+167 LINNVLRLW
-176 MLRKASHILSS
+176 MLTKASRLLSS
-187 DYYAVKAEQL
+187 DIYADKARKIS
-197 LGSIKYHFFGE
+197 GAVKYHFFGE
-208 PAGAQSLFTPAQL
+208 PAEAEVLFTPSQL
-221 EKVDN
+221 KQVKD
-226 LESGERIL
+226 LEGGDRIL
-234 MSFTPGTALNHI
+234 MSFTPGGTLNHI
-246 DTLGWGI
+246 DTLGWSLSI
-253 SMLLGITSAST
+253 LLGISSEST

-273 KEVGGT
+273 SDIGGT

-287 IDEDHTLWGAIAS
+287 IDDGHILWGAITS

-305 FKNHPGH
+305 FKNYPGH
-312 FHNGGVWGLTQGFT
+312 FHNGGVWGLTQGFI
-326 AAAMNTLFGKD
+326 AAAMNTLFGD
-337 HAYMVSYERML
+337 NQAYMASYEGML
-348 ESSMEDYPFAEYYS
+348 ESSMEDHPFAEYYS

-393 FTAIFERRLQVLMAK
+393 FTAIFERRLQVLLAK
-408 AKKIAEDLAREV
+408 AEKIAEELAREV

-437 GKTTLAKAIVKEY
+437 GKTTLAKAIVQEY
-450 EAQGKKAILISQD
+450 EAQGKKAVLISQD

-494 NGVIDQ
+494 NVVIDQ
-500 VLDSEVSNVEVPE
+500 VLDPAVAAVEVPE

-519 TKEWKTIEA
+519 TKEWKTMEA
-528 EEVDVVV
+528 EDVDVVV

-543 EKREG
+543 EKRDG
-548 EVGIFFEHTYA
+548 EVGIFFEHTYV
-559 DTKEN
+559 DTREN

>member
-47 VLSHGKEAL
+47 VLSHGKEEL

-74 GVFPSNVSFKN
+74 GVFPSNVSFNN

-167 LLNNVLRLW
+167 LLNNTLRLW
-176 MLRKASHILSS
+176 MLRKASYILSS
-187 DYYAVKAEQL
+187 DNYAIKAEQV

-234 MSFTPGTALNHI
+234 MSFTPGASLNHI
-246 DTLGWGI
+246 DTLGWSI
-253 SMLLGITSAST
+253 SMLLGITSEST

-326 AAAMNTLFGKD
+326 AAAMNTLFGKE

-348 ESSMEDYPFAEYYS
+348 ESSMEDHPFAEYYS

-393 FTAIFERRLQVLMAK
+393 FTAIFERRLQVLMEK
-408 AKKIAEDLAREV
+408 AKKIADDLAREV

-437 GKTTLAKAIVKEY
+437 GKTTLAKAIVKEF
-450 EAQGKKAILISQD
+450 EAQGKNAVLISQD
-463 EYFHLPPRQNHNKRV
+463 EYFHLPPRQNHNKRG

-494 NGVIDQ
+494 NWVIDQ
-500 VLDSEVSNVEVPE
+500 VLDSEVSSVEVPE

-519 TKEWKTIEA
+519 TKEWKTMEA

-543 EKREG
+543 EKRDG
-548 EVGIFFEHTYA
+548 EVGIFFEHTYM
-559 DTKEN
+559 DTREN

-592 ENADLVVNKDYTL
+592 KDADLVVNKDYTL

>member
-1 MNHRFKKEA
+1 M
-10 WSVLTNSAKNFG
+10 LT
-22 FVATAQDTDNYAR
+22 
-35 LWSRDSAIASLA
+35 
-47 VLSHGKEAL
+47 
-56 YPAVKSSIL
+56 
-65 NLLEAVGEG
+65 
-74 GVFPSNVSFKN
+74 
-85 DGDRSGQ
+85 
-92 SYGGPVGRTDSPF
+92 
-105 WWAVTALS
+105 
-113 YMEVAQDFGIK
+113 
-124 GVVADAI
+124 
-131 EEIERRAHAWEFN
+131 
-144 NKHLMYSPASSNW
+144 
-157 ADEYPVEGYI
+157 
-167 LLNNVLRLW
+167 
-176 MLRKASHILSS
+176 KASRLLSS
-187 DYYAVKAEQL
+187 DIYADKARKVS
-197 LGSIKYHFFGE
+197 GAVKYHFFGE
-208 PAGAQSLFTPAQL
+208 PAEAEVLFTASQL
-221 EKVDN
+221 KQVKD
-226 LESGERIL
+226 LEGGDRML
-234 MSFTPGTALNHI
+234 MSFTPGGTLNHI
-246 DTLGWGI
+246 DTLGWSLSI
-253 SMLLGITSAST
+253 LLGISSEST

-273 KEVGGT
+273 SEIGGT

-287 IDEDHTLWGAIAS
+287 IDNDHILWGAITS

-326 AAAMNTLFGKD
+326 AAAMNTLFGEN
-337 HAYMVSYERML
+337 HAYMASYEGML
-348 ESSMEDYPFAEYYS
+348 ESSMEDHPFAEYYS

-408 AKKIAEDLAREV
+408 AGKIAEELAREV

-437 GKTTLAKAIVKEY
+437 GKTTLAKAIVKEF
-450 EAQGKKAILISQD
+450 EAQGKRAVLISQD

-500 VLDSEVSNVEVPE
+500 VLDPAVAAVEVPE

-519 TKEWKTIEA
+519 TKEWKTMEA
-528 EEVDVVV
+528 EDVDVVV

-548 EVGIFFEHTYA
+548 ELGIFFEHTYV
-559 DTKEN
+559 DTREN

-578 RVLEREHGIISALR
+578 RVLEREHKIISGLR
-592 ENADLVVNKDYTL
+592 EKSDLVVSKNYTI
-605 TIR
+605 TQP

>member
-1 MNHRFKKEA
+1 MNHKFEKDA
-10 WSVLTNSAKNFG
+10 WSVLAKSAKNFG
-22 FVATAQDTDNYAR
+22 FVATAQDTDNYSR

-47 VLSHGKEAL
+47 VLSHGYQAL
-56 YPAVKSSIL
+56 YPTVKSSIL
-65 NLLEAVGEG
+65 NLLDAIGDG
-74 GVFPSNVSFKN
+74 GVFPSNVSFDE
-85 DGDRSGQ
+85 DGARSGQ
-92 SYGGPVGRTDSPF
+92 SFGGPVGRIDSPF

-113 YMEVAQDFGIK
+113 YMEVSKDFSNKDAI
-124 GVVADAI
+124 ADAI
-131 EEIERRAHAWEFN
+131 EEIERRAQAWEFN

-167 LLNNVLRLW
+167 LLNNVLRYW
-176 MLRKASHILSS
+176 MLKKASRVLLS
-187 DYYAVKAEQL
+187 DNYAEKAEQV

-208 PAGAQSLFTPAQL
+208 PAGAQALFTPAQL
-221 EKVDN
+221 EKVDT
-226 LESGERIL
+226 LEGGERIL
-234 MSFTPGTALNHI
+234 MSFTPGSTFNHI
-246 DTLGWGI
+246 DTLGWSI
-253 SMLLGITSAST
+253 SMLLGITSEST

-287 IDEDHTLWGAIAS
+287 IDEEHTLWGAIAS

-312 FHNGGVWGLTQGFT
+312 FHNGGVWGLTQGYT
-326 AAAMNTLFGKD
+326 AAAMNTLFGEN
-337 HAYMVSYERML
+337 HAYMASYDRML
-348 ESSMEDYPFAEYYS
+348 ESSMEEHPFAEYYS
-362 YPELKPGGVKNLCFS
+362 YPDLKPGGVKNLCFS

-382 IAAAAADQGEA
+382 IATAAVDQGEA
-393 FTAIFERRLQVLMAK
+393 FTAIFERQLKVLMAK
-408 AKKIAEDLAREV
+408 AVKVAEELAREV

-437 GKTTLAKAIVKEY
+437 GKTTLAKAIVKEH
-450 EAQGKKAILISQD
+450 EAQGKKAVLISQD

-500 VLDSEVSNVEVPE
+500 VLDSEVASVEVPE

-519 TKEWKTIEA
+519 TKEWKTMEA
-528 EEVDVVV
+528 EKVDVVV

-548 EVGIFFEHTYA
+548 EFGIFFEHTYE
-559 DTKEN
+559 DTREN

-578 RVLEREHGIISALR
+578 RVLEREHKIISGLR
-592 ENADLVVNKDYTL
+592 EKADLVVSKNYT
-605 TIR
+605 IIQP